1 MSYAVRSTLRVK
13 TARKLNRERR
23 RMRGPNPPL
32 GAGIALVKGRSWL
45 LQRFGTNT
53 QSSFS
58 ASKTVARFELILWRP
73 HILRR

>member
-1 MSYAVRSTLRVK
+1 
-13 TARKLNRERR
+13 
-23 RMRGPNPPL
+23 MRGPNPPL